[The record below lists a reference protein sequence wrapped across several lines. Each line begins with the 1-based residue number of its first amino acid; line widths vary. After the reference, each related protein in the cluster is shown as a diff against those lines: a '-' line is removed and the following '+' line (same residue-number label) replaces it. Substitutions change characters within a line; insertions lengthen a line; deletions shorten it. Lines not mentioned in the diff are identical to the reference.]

1 MGNLVSEILARL
13 RAINSLLFVT
23 VWNEQFRYLED
34 GKGYSFAMP
43 CAFVE
48 IQTDELQ
55 DIGGRYQG
63 SDIKVI
69 VHIGQNMLNGDM
81 LDENL
86 TIFNLRDNVVKDF
99 ATFKPTTASMMVK
112 TAENQDFD
120 HTNIYHYK
128 IEYKTHWID
137 DTQVPT
143 EYYTTP
149 PISATITRT

>member
-1 MGNLVSEILARL
+1 MGDLVNEILARL
-13 RAINSLLFVT
+13 RAVTGIDYVT
-23 VWNEQFRYLED
+23 VWNEQFRYLEE
-34 GKGYSFAMP
+34 GKGYSFTMP

-48 IQTDELQ
+48 IQTEELQ
-55 DIGGRYQG
+55 DVGGRYQG
-63 SDIKVI
+63 SDINVI
-69 VHIGQNMLNGDM
+69 IHIGQNVLNVGL

-99 ATFKPTTASMMVK
+99 AKFKPATSSMMVK

-120 HTNIYHYK
+120 HNNVYHYK

-137 DTQVPT
+137 NTQVPT

-149 PISATITRT
+149 PTNATITRT